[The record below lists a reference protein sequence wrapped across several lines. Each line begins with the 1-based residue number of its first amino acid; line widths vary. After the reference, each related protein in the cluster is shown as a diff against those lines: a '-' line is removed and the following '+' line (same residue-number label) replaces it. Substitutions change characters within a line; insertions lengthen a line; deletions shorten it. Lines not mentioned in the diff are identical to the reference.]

1 MPSDSSLFL
10 LLFFFVA
17 FALLSVGHSTIQSDE
32 SEGIGRR
39 ALLSL
44 KETPRGSN
52 TTFECSPAG
61 PCVPCLYSEKK
72 DEKYRCS
79 ETGYRIPLKC
89 VETKRSSKDEKA
101 KGSQKSRSTLEI
113 YHNDAELHNAEELG
127 TSVKHRS
134 LLDDSATLEDG
145 PQAYITYR
153 SCIPA
158 VSEEKLSVLGF
169 EVIVL
174 FFLLISGSVVYL
186 RRKQT
191 VSMTGFGAGRIQSN
205 SRF

>member
-1 MPSDSSLFL
+1 M
-10 LLFFFVA
+10 
-17 FALLSVGHSTIQSDE
+17 
-32 SEGIGRR
+32 
-39 ALLSL
+39 
-44 KETPRGSN
+44 
-52 TTFECSPAG
+52 
-61 PCVPCLYSEKK
+61 
-72 DEKYRCS
+72 
-79 ETGYRIPLKC
+79 
-89 VETKRSSKDEKA
+89 ETKRSSKDEKA

>member
-17 FALLSVGHSTIQSDE
+17 FALLSVGHATIQSDE

-89 VETKRSSKDEKA
+89 VETKRNSKDEKA
-101 KGSQKSRSTLEI
+101 KG
-113 YHNDAELHNAEELG
+113 
-127 TSVKHRS
+127 
-134 LLDDSATLEDG
+134 
-145 PQAYITYR
+145 YITYR

-174 FFLLISGSVVYL
+174 FFLLISGSVVYF